1 MADFSSR
8 WLRALAGVTLLL
20 APTLLVPMMALATQ
34 ARFNIDRQPLPTAL
48 KAFADQS
55 KMQLLYQYDTVSG
68 FTGNAVTGELD
79 THVALESLLRHSGLE
94 IIYSSDI
101 AATIRPPQTPGASPR
116 EPPKPAEPMI
126 ESTRPLPQVTIQ
138 GEEDIGKQVH
148 LFVSAVTRLVSSP
161 GSAASLARWS
171 QPICA
176 LVDGLPAEQSA
187 VILTHFAQAAESA
200 GVKLQPAGCQA
211 NLYIVAT
218 NDPDQVL
225 HSLQKRIPRWFGGAT
240 TPTALKHFFKSQR
253 PVRVWY
259 STQFVGKYGNN
270 LQALDLGKPT
280 NHPIFHNNLAELS
293 ALEFDDVRAIAA
305 VVETIDVTKIAGVD
319 FNRLADY
326 LSMSA
331 LAEINF
337 DADLH
342 TAPTILRTFDALGEP
357 VTAADAPAELT
368 AWDRGFLH
376 GLYVTAQSSKM
387 QRSLIEDVME
397 RELVQ

>member
-8 WLRALAGVTLLL
+8 LLPALASVALLL
-20 APTLLVPMMALATQ
+20 APMMSPATQ
-34 ARFNIDRQPLPTAL
+34 VRFNIDRQPLPAAL

-55 KMQLLYQYDTVSG
+55 KMELLYQYDTVAS

-94 IIYSSDI
+94 IIYSSDS
-101 AATIRPPQTPGASPR
+101 AATIRQPQNPVAGPR
-116 EPPKPAEPMI
+116 EPPKPAGSMI
-126 ESTRPLPQVTIQ
+126 ESTRPLPQVTIR

-161 GSAASLARWS
+161 GSASSLARWS

-176 LVDGLPAEQSA
+176 LVHGLPAEQSA
-187 VILTHFAQAAESA
+187 VILTHLSQAAESA

-218 NDPDQVL
+218 NEPDQVL
-225 HSLQKRIPRWFGGAT
+225 RALQKRIPRWFGGAT
-240 TPTALKHFFKSQR
+240 NPTALKRFFNTPR

-259 STQFVGKYGNN
+259 ATQFVGKYGNN
-270 LQALDLGKPT
+270 LKALDLGRST
-280 NHPIFHNNLAELS
+280 NHPLMHNNLAELS
-293 ALEFDDVRAIAA
+293 ALEFDDVRAIIA
-305 VVETIDVTKIAGVD
+305 VVETVDVTRITGVD

-337 DADLH
+337 EADLR

-357 VTAADAPAELT
+357 VSAADAPAELT